1 MKHKS
6 FTLIELLVV
15 IAIIAILAAMLL
27 PALSA
32 ARARAKAANC
42 LSNQKQLALGA
53 LQYVGDNEGF
63 FFPIWITP
71 KADDPAGKG
80 ISWAY
85 YTNTNY
91 VNNPL
96 VYNCPTTPEPGTLN
110 STAYTTCYGTAFFP
124 ITGGYYTVKKP
135 PAGFRDNWDRKPAN
149 ERDLGDPTNCILFID
164 SYNQTDTKKAGSS
177 VEPTNKATGV
187 IAHAPHANS
196 MNIAWCDGSASA
208 VQTTGQ
214 FKAYD
219 FLGEL
224 KAVTQIG
231 SGDNYW
237 DRSGIRNK

>member
-1 MKHKS
+1 MKRKS

-53 LQYVGDNEGF
+53 LQYVGDNAGF

-71 KADDPAGKG
+71 KAQDPAGKG
-80 ISWAY
+80 ISFAY
-85 YTNTNY
+85 YINTNY
-91 VNNPL
+91 VGNPL
-96 VYNCPTTPEPGTLN
+96 IFNCPTTPEAGTLN
-110 STAYTTCYGTAFFP
+110 STAYTTCYGTAYFT
-124 ITGGYYTVKKP
+124 ITGGYYTVKSP
-135 PAGFRDNWDRKPAN
+135 PSGFRDNWDRKPAN
-149 ERDLGDPTNCILFID
+149 ESDLGDPTSCILFID
-164 SYNQTDTKKAGSS
+164 SYNQTDKQKAGAS
-177 VEPTNKATGV
+177 VEPTNKSSGI

-196 MNIAWCDGSASA
+196 MNIAWCDGSASSI
-208 VQTTGQ
+208 QTKGKFT
-214 FKAYD
+214 AYD

-224 KAVTQIG
+224 KGVTQIG

-237 DRSGIRNK
+237 DRSGVRNK